1 MAPDVATS
9 PVTLPGRRTILVREC
24 RQLSLQ
30 RATVLHVS
38 ADASSDR
45 PTSRWRSSQ
54 PPVHWNSS
62 TRPSAGVVE
71 LPLRLYWSDGHNR
84 FDLGDESER
93 RLLYQ
98 IVLTEGSAND
108 VREFLDLAT
117 LLRIWDQLWLPAA
130 VHDAWDA
137 WVAAH
142 RHVAV

>member
-1 MAPDVATS
+1 MSTEATN
-9 PVTLPGRRTILVREC
+9 
-24 RQLSLQ
+24 
-30 RATVLHVS
+30 
-38 ADASSDR
+38 DR

-54 PPVHWNSS
+54 PPAQWNPSA
-62 TRPSAGVVE
+62 RPSARVVE
-71 LPLRLYWSDGHNR
+71 LPLRLYWSDGRNR
-84 FDLGDESER
+84 FDLSDESER

-98 IVLTEGSAND
+98 IVLTEGSADD
-108 VREFLDLAT
+108 VREFLDRAT

>member
-1 MAPDVATS
+1 LRVSTEATN
-9 PVTLPGRRTILVREC
+9 
-24 RQLSLQ
+24 
-30 RATVLHVS
+30 
-38 ADASSDR
+38 DR

-54 PPVHWNSS
+54 PPARW
-62 TRPSAGVVE
+62 SAAARQSARVVE

-84 FDLGDESER
+84 FDLGAESER

-98 IVLTEGSAND
+98 IVLTEGSADD
-108 VREFLDLAT
+108 VREFLDRAT

-137 WVAAH
+137 WVASH